1 MSPGSRGSQENLK
14 MARVSRLALTRWPNT
29 TAFVGRLR
37 LTPRHQPRTELQ
49 ARRGRESVAIRP
61 KIAIVF
67 SIFLYYDD
75 DGDKKPISREGVIYE
90 RLSAKIVLSRARR
103 SRTAQDAFI
112 ACQGEIWAGW
122 LYTLSRSPSP
132 FSYALITILYRWNG
146 DICDAGTSVF
156 DEEDRLKYI
165 IATPQLRK
173 KSCWFL
179 MQKNILLILLSH
191 ESFLSRMDFRGE

>member
-1 MSPGSRGSQENLK
+1 
-14 MARVSRLALTRWPNT
+14 
-29 TAFVGRLR
+29 
-37 LTPRHQPRTELQ
+37 LQ

-112 ACQGEIWAGW
+112 ACQGEI
-122 LYTLSRSPSP
+122 
-132 FSYALITILYRWNG
+132 
-146 DICDAGTSVF
+146 
-156 DEEDRLKYI
+156 
-165 IATPQLRK
+165 
-173 KSCWFL
+173 
-179 MQKNILLILLSH
+179 
-191 ESFLSRMDFRGE
+191 